1 MLDLRFCGPKVSFFG
16 ILISIWGIIQLSLMG
31 LAFYNRN
38 VAVVE
43 DLNFDDTISDPN
55 EYFDKMDEAYDK
67 QAMNCAVA
75 AGIYV
80 VTLLISWHQYWLN
93 TRATPSARYQ
103 RHY

>member
-16 ILISIWGIIQLSLMG
+16 ILLSIWGIVQLSLMS

-43 DLNFDDTISDPN
+43 DLNFNDTTSDVKDYRERMN
-55 EYFDKMDEAYDK
+55 EAYDV
-67 QAMNCAVA
+67 QAINCAVA

-93 TRATPSARYQ
+93 TRATPARYQ